1 MLILKEKNW
10 LITEETELGTVMSTF
25 CVNIAELLDIKKDND
40 SPLNSIT
47 HQNINDALEEYKNHS
62 SVDKIRQTFM
72 TGKLWNCQRR
82 YSKGKNYEL
91 R

>member
-1 MLILKEKNW
+1 
-10 LITEETELGTVMSTF
+10 MSAF

-47 HQNINDALEEYKNHS
+47 HQNINDALEKYKNHS

-72 TGKLWNCQRR
+72 TAKL
-82 YSKGKNYEL
+82 
-91 R
+91 